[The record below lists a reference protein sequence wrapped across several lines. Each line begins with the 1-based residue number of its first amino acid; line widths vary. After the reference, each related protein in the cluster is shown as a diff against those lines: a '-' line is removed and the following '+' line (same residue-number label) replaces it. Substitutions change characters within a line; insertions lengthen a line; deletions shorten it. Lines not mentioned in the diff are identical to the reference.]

1 MTTEERAKDFLLAC
15 IQQAKVL
22 YPTFDANNVQDVM
35 IMQLAGKI
43 FELEDRIKEL
53 ENDRK
58 EA

>member
-1 MTTEERAKDFLLAC
+1 MSIENKAKEFLVSC
-15 IQQAKVL
+15 IAQAKVL

-53 ENDRK
+53 END
-58 EA
+58 